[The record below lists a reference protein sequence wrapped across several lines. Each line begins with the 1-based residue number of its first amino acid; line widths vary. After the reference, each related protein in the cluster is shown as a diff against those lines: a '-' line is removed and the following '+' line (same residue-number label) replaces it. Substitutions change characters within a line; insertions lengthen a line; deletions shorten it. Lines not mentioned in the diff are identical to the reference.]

1 MNYWVILLVG
11 LALVGC
17 SHANDTSIKEHENEI
32 SNALKSRTIAIAD
45 DINQSR
51 RLYTTAY
58 NTINNKS
65 EMNNELFIYTVRKVG
80 SLIGNYEAD
89 HDSFEN
95 DIITNKQMS
104 LETIDGLCIMNKFIQ
119 KYSKLIDL
127 KKTPESIQEDVNKSL
142 AFQPLYIKKLNE
154 NKDLLNQLTCL
165 KLK

>member
-1 MNYWVILLVG
+1 
-11 LALVGC
+11 
-17 SHANDTSIKEHENEI
+17 
-32 SNALKSRTIAIAD
+32 
-45 DINQSR
+45 
-51 RLYTTAY
+51 
-58 NTINNKS
+58 
-65 EMNNELFIYTVRKVG
+65 MNNELFIYTVRKVG